1 MTRNRHY
8 CDGLPRRDVL
18 RVGLAGLIG
27 GGLPLSRLLAGE
39 AAKGEKDDVSV
50 IILFLKG
57 GLSTID
63 TLDMKPQA
71 PAEFR
76 GEFSPIDTNVP
87 GMQIGEHLP
96 LLSRVADRFSLV
108 RSFGHKD
115 SNHGPADHY
124 MLTGYYPTAGFNPSL
139 SPNNQKPAFG
149 SIIAKK
155 LGPRGAVPA
164 YVCVPRM
171 HPSAG
176 SAYLGAS
183 AAPFVVEAD
192 PSAPNFAVPDLA
204 PPLEIAADRLERRQA
219 LLGTVDRFRRT
230 AEVQANRSARTVS
243 QFQQQA
249 FELMTSAATRRAFDI
264 AQEPD
269 ALRDA
274 YGRNPLGQSCLMA
287 RRLVEAGVRC
297 VTIDHTNW
305 DTHDNNFSTLKNDLL
320 PILDPGLTMLLRD
333 LADRGRLDKTLVIV
347 TGEFGRTPRI
357 NQNAGRDHWG
367 PATTV
372 LLAGGGVQGGRVI
385 GATDARAEKPL
396 GTPYGPEDLAATLFR
411 LIGIDA
417 AAEFLTP
424 EGRPVKIVNNGRVMQ
439 ELL

>member
-1 MTRNRHY
+1 
-8 CDGLPRRDVL
+8 
-18 RVGLAGLIG
+18 
-27 GGLPLSRLLAGE
+27 
-39 AAKGEKDDVSV
+39 
-50 IILFLKG
+50 
-57 GLSTID
+57 
-63 TLDMKPQA
+63 
-71 PAEFR
+71 
-76 GEFSPIDTNVP
+76 
-87 GMQIGEHLP
+87 
-96 LLSRVADRFSLV
+96 
-108 RSFGHKD
+108 
-115 SNHGPADHY
+115 

-149 SIIAKK
+149 SIIAKR
-155 LGPRGAVPA
+155 LGPRGAVPP

-204 PPLEIAADRLERRQA
+204 PPLEIAANRLERRQE

-230 AEVQANRSARTVS
+230 AELRANRSARTVS

-249 FELMTSAATRRAFDI
+249 FELMTSAATRKAFDI

-305 DTHDNNFSTLKNDLL
+305 DTHDNNFATLKNDLL

-417 AAEFLTP
+417 AEEFLTP
-424 EGRPVKIVNNGRVMQ
+424 EGRPIKIANNGRIMQ